1 MSDGLLGFWPQKD
14 RSLRSEPLG
23 CFGRGRQGLT
33 ARLLNRT
40 FALTNRL
47 EHVLRTSGSIDLV
60 KELSRA
66 GAYLPMHCACV
77 PYLSI
82 DAQKR
87 RRGQRIGK
95 AEAPL
100 RWELSMDC
108 LGGCLTYLACGS
120 LPAPESFSILPS
132 PCSVRGTTQRSTED
146 WFSCEH
152 IRPKGTMAH
161 VRFDL
166 IE

>member
-60 KELSRA
+60 KELPRA
-66 GAYLPMHCACV
+66 GAYLPMHCACM

-82 DAQKR
+82 DAQK
-87 RRGQRIGK
+87 K
-95 AEAPL
+95 APGPEDRESGGTSAMGAFYGLPWGRLDLPGLAPCRPL
-100 RWELSMDC
+100 KAFLFS
-108 LGGCLTYLACGS
+108 L
-120 LPAPESFSILPS
+120 LPARCRAPRKGPPRTGSVASIYVQKARWHMS
-132 PCSVRGTTQRSTED
+132 DS
-146 WFSCEH
+146 
-152 IRPKGTMAH
+152 I
-161 VRFDL
+161 
-166 IE
+166 